1 MERVEFETIVYEK
14 DGGVARIVLNTPDK
28 ANIQTAQQ
36 VWDMDKALVLAD
48 DDDDVKVLVL
58 KANGE
63 GFCAGHAIVGIDE
76 MPEVY
81 PTTGPTPERT
91 WRRHHQGLFLWPPL
105 RLWEFPKATI
115 AQVHGYCV
123 GGGTVYGLLTDLT
136 IVSEDAYFQM
146 PLPQGFG
153 LPGAQTMI
161 EPWVLMN
168 FKRAAEYLF
177 LAPTISATQALDW
190 GMVNR
195 IVPRADLEE
204 TVEEIAAHHRQDAA
218 HHHPRH
224 QAGAHP
230 GVGDDGDAD
239 APPAVHRPRGAV
251 HRCERRAQLHG
262 VTRGEAPA
270 PEGRRSRRD
279 RVNAPRSSCHRP
291 ARTRSSP
298 PRGSTTTGAG

>member
-1 MERVEFETIVYEK
+1 MERMEFETIVYEK
-14 DGGVARIVLNTPDK
+14 DGAVARIVLDTPDK

-36 VWDMDKALVLAD
+36 VWDMDEALVLAD

-58 KANGE
+58 KGNGE
-63 GFCAGHAIVGIDE
+63 GFCAGHAIVGVDE

-105 RLWEFPKATI
+105 RLWEFPKVTI

-136 IVSEDAYFQM
+136 IASEDAYFQM

-195 IVPRADLEE
+195 VVPRAELD
-204 TVEEIAAHHRQDAA
+204 HRGGHRRHGGQDAP
-218 HHHPRH
+218 HHHSRH
-224 QAGAHP
+224 QAGPHP
-230 GVGDDGDAD
+230 GVGDDGHAD
-239 APPAVHRPRGAV
+239 APAAVHRPGGAV
-251 HRCERRAQLHG
+251 HRGERRARLHG
-262 VTRGEAPA
+262 VTVRA
-270 PEGRRSRRD
+270 
-279 RVNAPRSSCHRP
+279 
-291 ARTRSSP
+291 P
-298 PRGSTTTGAG
+298 PRQKAADGAAAD

>member
-1 MERVEFETIVYEK
+1 VERVEYQTIVYEK
-14 DGGVARIVLNTPDK
+14 DGAVARIVLNVPEK

-36 VWDMDKALVLAD
+36 VWDMDEALALAD
-48 DDDDVKVLVL
+48 DDDEVKVLVL

-63 GFCAGHAIVGIDE
+63 GFCAGHAIVAPDE

-136 IVSEDAYFQM
+136 IASDDAYFQM

-161 EPWVLMN
+161 EPWVMMN
-168 FKRAAEYLF
+168 YKRAAEYLF
-177 LAPTISATQALDW
+177 LAPTIDAAQALEW

-195 IVPRADLEE
+195 VVARDDLED
-204 TVEEIAAHHRQDAA
+204 TVEQMARTIAQM
-218 HHHPRH
+218 PLTTILTTK
-224 QAGAHP
+224 AGLTRAWEMMGMRMHLQQSTDMVALAT
-230 GVGDDGDAD
+230 GASDVRAFMASLKGR
-239 APPAVHRPRGAV
+239 RPRQQAAE
-251 HRCERRAQLHG
+251 HS
-262 VTRGEAPA
+262 GEPLDDEAL
-270 PEGRRSRRD
+270 
-279 RVNAPRSSCHRP
+279 
-291 ARTRSSP
+291 
-298 PRGSTTTGAG
+298 

>member
-1 MERVEFETIVYEK
+1 
-14 DGGVARIVLNTPDK
+14 
-28 ANIQTAQQ
+28 
-36 VWDMDKALVLAD
+36 
-48 DDDDVKVLVL
+48 
-58 KANGE
+58 
-63 GFCAGHAIVGIDE
+63 

-91 WRRHHQGLFLWPPL
+91 WRRHHYGLFLWPPL

-136 IVSEDAYFQM
+136 ICSDDAYFQM

-177 LAPTISATQALDW
+177 LAPTIGATQAKEW

-195 IVPRADLEE
+195 VVPRANLD
-204 TVEEIAAHHRQDAA
+204 V
-218 HHHPRH
+218 
-224 QAGAHP
+224 
-230 GVGDDGDAD
+230 DGGG
-239 APPAVHRPRGAV
+239 H
-251 HRCERRAQLHG
+251 RRAPSPRCRSPPSSPPS
-262 VTRGEAPA
+262 RGSPGRGRAWACACTCSSRPTSWPSAPA
-270 PEGRRSRRD
+270 PVTCAANGVAGRSR
-279 RVNAPRSSCHRP
+279 PRQK
-291 ARTRSSP
+291 AADQKTD
-298 PRGSTTTGAG
+298 G